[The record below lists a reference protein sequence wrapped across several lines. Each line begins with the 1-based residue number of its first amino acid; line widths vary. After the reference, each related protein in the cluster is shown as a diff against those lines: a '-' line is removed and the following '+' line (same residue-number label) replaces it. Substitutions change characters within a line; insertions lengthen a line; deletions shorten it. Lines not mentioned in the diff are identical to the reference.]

1 MLAEAR
7 RLPKKCWPRRLLK
20 NPLLVVHGIVDNN
33 VMFQDAVELTEKLIQ
48 DGKQFSEIYYPEES
62 HGFVRDETL
71 IDSYRR
77 TAEWLDRYLQ

>member
-1 MLAEAR
+1 
-7 RLPKKCWPRRLLK
+7 
-20 NPLLVVHGIVDNN
+20 
-33 VMFQDAVELTEKLIQ
+33 MFQDAVELTEKLIQ
-48 DGKQFSEIYYPEES
+48 DGKQFSEICYPKES

>member
-1 MLAEAR
+1 
-7 RLPKKCWPRRLLK
+7 
-20 NPLLVVHGIVDNN
+20 
-33 VMFQDAVELTEKLIQ
+33 MFQD
-48 DGKQFSEIYYPEES
+48 YYPEES